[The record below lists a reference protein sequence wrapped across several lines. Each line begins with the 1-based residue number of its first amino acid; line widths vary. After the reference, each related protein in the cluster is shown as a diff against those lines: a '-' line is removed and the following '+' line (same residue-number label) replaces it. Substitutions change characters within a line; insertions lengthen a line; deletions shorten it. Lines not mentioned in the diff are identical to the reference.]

1 MTASTFTKRFGSN
14 PRPNGWQALFLRYPL
29 VLWAL
34 YALTLY
40 ILLTALQN
48 LWGGIEL
55 RRQTGEFWL
64 AADTA
69 DPWYELGTSFG
80 FWGML
85 YFGLNFVLAARWRW
99 VEDLVGG
106 LDRAYHLHALVGKAA
121 LLFLLTHLGVLALQ
135 AIPDQQVL
143 AQYLVPFVDIN
154 YTLGMVGVVLLL
166 VLVAL
171 TIWIKLPYASWLQT
185 HKWMGVPYIAGS
197 MHAILL
203 QLDWYLILIMVA
215 GCYAWLYRIV
225 LHRRFDAPA
234 AGTLLGV
241 KSAGGV
247 TELTIGLDHP
257 VAAEPGQFVFFQV
270 RASQAGLPGE
280 AHPFSIS
287 AIDDAQTIRISAK
300 ALGDYTRRLP
310 ELRPGDTV
318 AVGGPYGRFGARR
331 SLVQGPMLWVA
342 GGIGVT
348 PFLSLLQQEALQPPG
363 GGAPITFVWSVK
375 RREEALYLAE
385 IEQGTQGAPHVQFH
399 LHVTE
404 DDGYLT
410 AEKLA
415 QLRGQPGLASTSL
428 FLCGPPAMMRSL
440 GAGCRQLGLP
450 RRSLITEEFAIR

>member
-1 MTASTFTKRFGSN
+1 MTSDTFTNRLGAN
-14 PRPNGWQALFLRYPL
+14 MRRNNWQALFLRYPL
-29 VLWAL
+29 ALWGL
-34 YALTLY
+34 YALTGF

-69 DPWYELGTSFG
+69 DPFYELGTSFG

-99 VEDLVGG
+99 VEDLAGG
-106 LDRAYHLHALVGKAA
+106 LDRAYQLHALVGKAA
-121 LLFLLTHLGVLALQ
+121 LLFLVTHLGVLALQ

-171 TIWIKLPYASWLQT
+171 TIWIKLPYAAWLQT
-185 HKWMGVPYIAGS
+185 HKWMGVPYVAGS

-203 QLDWYLILIMVA
+203 QLDWYLILIMVG

-234 AGTLLGV
+234 AGKLLGV

-247 TELTIGLDHP
+247 TELTIGLDRP
-257 VAAEPGQFVFFQV
+257 LAAEPGQFVFLQV
-270 RASQAGLPGE
+270 RGSKAGLPPE

-287 AIDDAQTIRISAK
+287 GIGDAQTIRISAK

-310 ELRPGDTV
+310 QLQAGDTV
-318 AVGGPYGRFGARR
+318 AVAGPYGRFGARR
-331 SLVQGPMLWVA
+331 RLVQGPMLWVA
-342 GGIGVT
+342 GGIGIT
-348 PFLSLLQQEALQPPG
+348 PFLSLLQQEVLPPTEG
-363 GGAPITFVWSVK
+363 RAPIMFVWSVK

-385 IEQGTQGAPHVQFH
+385 IQQGIQAAPHMQFY

-404 DDGYLT
+404 EDGYLT

-415 QLRGQPGLASTSL
+415 QLSGQPRLAPAAM

-440 GAGCRQLGLP
+440 GAQCRKLGLP